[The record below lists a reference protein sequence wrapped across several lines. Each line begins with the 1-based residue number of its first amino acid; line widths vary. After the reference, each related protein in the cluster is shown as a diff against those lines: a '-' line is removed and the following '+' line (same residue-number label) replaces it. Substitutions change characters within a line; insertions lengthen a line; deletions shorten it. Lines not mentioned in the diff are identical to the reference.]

1 MEFAIK
7 KIINVKQIWKLMT
20 KLYKVLTLIFMLY
33 LFKSENTFTSVIQ
46 RKKTK
51 FCHKI
56 TVLILCVT

>member
-7 KIINVKQIWKLMT
+7 KIINVKQIWKLIT

-46 RKKTK
+46 RKKT
-51 FCHKI
+51 
-56 TVLILCVT
+56 